1 MEKKIVSL
9 MHENGNIPHHQS
21 QRSMGSE
28 SPVSNEKVGRVS
40 RFFPSLLLSNCL
52 GVFHFFRRGIPPF
65 SECKKS
71 NETHWTCRVQ
81 GVVSVATISI
91 WQLSGLAFASCDLFT
106 VSAVQVAEVSSASCT
121 MITHDIK
128 CRNTSAIRKVSLC
141 KKKKKRK
148 NKSLK

>member
-1 MEKKIVSL
+1 MEKNTVSL
-9 MHENGNIPHHQS
+9 MHKNGNIPHHQS

-40 RFFPSLLLSNCL
+40 RLFPSLLLSNCL

-65 SECKKS
+65 SERKKS

-128 CRNTSAIRKVSLC
+128 CRNTSAIIRKVSLC
-141 KKKKKRK
+141 KKKKGKRK
-148 NKSLK
+148 D